1 MASTETRSGLGP
13 YVDAL
18 YAGDRVALRRIL
30 SDADGYLQTLVNNA
44 TSEAADAASSAAAS
58 ADSATASATSAAA
71 SADSESQ
78 SQVLYTK
85 INALMVSF
93 SRVWYG
99 TLPSDPTAD
108 PNGNPPIN
116 GAGYFNSTEEKI
128 RIYDGSKWNDYDEEA
143 EQLTQQAAVSAAYSA
158 QSAAA
163 ASASATS
170 AAASATTSA
179 NYADKIVPIYNQ
191 LNALFPPLK
200 AGYYPQVNAAGDA
213 YQMTDLS
220 TIYVP
225 LAGNCTIA
233 GQVTFSSNIT
243 VNGTMYGTATSALYG
258 DLAEHYITRR
268 RYRPGTIVSLK
279 STLSK
284 LSRKAY
290 EVEAAVSESPYI
302 GVVSTRPGVTIN
314 AQLTAGQKIGIIGRV
329 PTRVIG
335 VVNVG
340 DPISL
345 SDTPGVGI
353 VGRGEIIGHA
363 ITPSDDD
370 GEKLIEVALFGG
382 VR

>member
-30 SDADGYLQTLVNNA
+30 SDADGYLQTLVTTAAN
-44 TSEAADAASSAAAS
+44 EAADSAT
-58 ADSATASATSAAA
+58 SATASAASASASASSASA
-71 SADSESQ
+71 SADSEAQ
-78 SQVLYTK
+78 SQALYTK

-93 SRVWYG
+93 SKVWYG
-99 TLPSDPTAD
+99 TLPSDPTTD
-108 PNGNPPIN
+108 PNGNPPVN
-116 GAGYFNSTEEKI
+116 GAAYFNSTLEKI
-128 RIYDGSKWNDYDEEA
+128 RVFNGTTWEDYDEES
-143 EQLTQQAAVSAAYSA
+143 EQLTQQAAVSAAYAA

-163 ASASATS
+163 ASTSATN
-170 AAASATTSA
+170 AAASANTSA
-179 NYADKIVPIYNQ
+179 NYANQIVPIYNQ

-200 AGYYPQVNAAGDA
+200 AGFYPQVNSAGTA

-220 TIYVP
+220 SIYVP
-225 LAGNCTIA
+225 LAGNCTVA

-258 DLAEHYITRR
+258 DLAEHYVTRR

-279 STLSK
+279 SLLSK
-284 LSRKAY
+284 ASRKAY

-314 AQLTAGQKIGIIGRV
+314 AQLTSGQKIGIIGRV
-329 PTRVIG
+329 PTRVVG

-345 SDTPGVGI
+345 SDIPGVGI
-353 VGRGEIIGHA
+353 VGRGEVIGHA
-363 ITPSDDD
+363 IMASDDD